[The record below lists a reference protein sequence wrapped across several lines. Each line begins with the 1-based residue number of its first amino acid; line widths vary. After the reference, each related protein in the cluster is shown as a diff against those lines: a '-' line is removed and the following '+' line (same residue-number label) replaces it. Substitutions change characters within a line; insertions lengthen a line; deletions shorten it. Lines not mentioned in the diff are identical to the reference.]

1 MSGQECGDPQSD
13 DVVESTTSRPL
24 QTVGTNWE
32 PDPRERKLEVGAS
45 PKVPYTVGKQGGGE
59 QVTIIPHT
67 PSPVQPHL
75 GGTSPPAK
83 ESQQPR
89 ELPP

>member
-24 QTVGTNWE
+24 QTVGTNCE

-45 PKVPYTVGKQGGGE
+45 PKVPYTVGQAAGKQGCGE
-59 QVTIIPHT
+59 QLTI
-67 PSPVQPHL
+67 
-75 GGTSPPAK
+75 TSPHPLL
-83 ESQQPR
+83 SS
-89 ELPP
+89 LI